1 MNIAYVAPVVYPFVK
16 GGAEKRIHEIGRRLA
31 DRGHEVTI
39 YSRHWWDGPKVR
51 TQAGMTLRAV
61 GPPRELYAD
70 GDRRSITG
78 ALELAA
84 RLAAPLARRADDHDL
99 LVAPVAPYFQVF
111 SARLAGTLRSTPL
124 VTTWHEV
131 WSDYWYQ
138 HIGQLGLAGVLVE
151 RATACLPQHPV
162 VPSEMVANQ
171 FRGLKTSQTEPT
183 VIPNGIDVE
192 GIRNTDPAEDGYDIL
207 FAGRLISDKNVGL
220 LLDAFDTAATETTT
234 LGIIGDGPQS
244 QGLRQ
249 HAAQLSTADQITFL
263 GFLDEYDD
271 VLAHMQRADVFVS
284 PSVREGF
291 GITLLE
297 AMAANC
303 TVITANDS
311 RSAGSEVV
319 GDAGFVTPPTTE
331 AVERAIRRAL
341 MGDRP
346 EEDPVARAADYDWSK
361 IATQTENYFTT
372 LLDSPT
378 ETHEIAI

>member
-16 GGAEKRIHEIGRRLA
+16 GGAEKRIYEIGRRLA
-31 DRGHEVTI
+31 DRGHEITI

-51 TQAGMTLRAV
+51 KQAGMTLRAV
-61 GPPRELYAD
+61 GPARELYAD

-84 RLAAPLARRADDHDL
+84 RLAGPLARHADDHDL

-111 SARLAGTLRSTPL
+111 SARLAGTLRSTPV

-138 HIGQLGLAGVLVE
+138 HIGRLGLAGVLVE
-151 RATACLPQHPV
+151 RATARLPQHPV
-162 VPSEMVANQ
+162 VPSKMVADQ
-171 FRGLKTSQTEPT
+171 FRNLTTSQTEPT

-192 GIRNTDPAEDGYDIL
+192 AIRTTNPAGDGFDIL

-220 LLDAFDTAATETTT
+220 LLDAFDAATTETTT

-249 HAAQLSTADQITFL
+249 HSKRLNTADQITFL

-297 AMAANC
+297 AMAADC

-311 RSAGSEVV
+311 RSAASEVV
-319 GDAGFVTPPTTE
+319 GDAGFVTLPTVE
-331 AVERAIRRAL
+331 AVSAAIRRAL

-346 EEDPVARAADYDWSK
+346 EENPVARAADYDWSK
-361 IATQTENYFTT
+361 ITTQTENYFTA
-372 LLDSPT
+372 LLDPT
-378 ETHEIAI
+378 AEPHKISL